1 MPDSSATP
9 LPPNWLLP
17 ALMALASM
25 GFMSFNAV
33 IGLIAR
39 ELGLSEVQVG
49 LLVTIGGLVL
59 MVTSARSGRLS
70 DRIGRAPVL
79 RFGFGLYTIAFALT
93 ALFLWWALGGSSAP
107 PAAPLRAAS
116 MIFGALLLL
125 RIFVAVSYGA
135 ITTVC
140 QALTADSTNAAN
152 RGRAMAALGLGQA
165 AGMVLGPG
173 LASISA
179 AWSLVAPVVLA
190 TLLGAIGCSLA
201 IRRVPGARPAAAE
214 APSQANLFDARMRFA
229 LLSGFCAMFCVMS
242 VQIVTGFFIQDRFGL
257 NTRSAAAMAGA
268 ALTAVGLALICAQI
282 AQRRF
287 NWPPRRLML
296 TGAPI
301 AALGF
306 SVALFV
312 QTPWQ
317 LLSGY
322 FIAGFGMGYIFPAVQ
337 VASANAVAA
346 HEQGAAAGTLGAAQ
360 ALGMVVAPLL
370 AGLLYRSIG
379 PTAPYLLS
387 VALVGLIAILAFK
400 QPAAASIAANLSGV
414 KVSNAK
420 DVFQPVDTQSIDR
433 ARQLIDQAAFGSLA
447 VLEAETGHP
456 LASRVA
462 IALDADRTPIMLMS
476 ALAAH
481 VPALAK
487 DNRCSLLLG
496 EPGSGDPLAH
506 PRITL
511 IGRARRLDRDSA
523 DHQRARDRY
532 LARHPKAKLYADFGD
547 FSFYRLE
554 IERAAL
560 NAGFSKAY
568 RFENA
573 QQLQGDSGV

>member
-229 LLSGFCAMFCVMS
+229 LLSGFFAMFCVMS

-400 QPAAASIAANLSGV
+400 QPAAASISANLSGV